1 MTERNYRRVA
11 ERKYSRGYDPPVI
24 HYTEETLLNGFPS
37 TVPVGW
43 GFSIGTVGEDGS
55 YRFTVREVTD
65 SRASILLSYMQNGKS
80 ISSKVSNVEYG
91 RVCIIGTE
99 AIKFIVKR
107 CPEGANFNIEF
118 PDTLKLSGPKPLIP
132 VK

>member
-24 HYTEETLLNGFPS
+24 HYTEETSLNGFPS

-80 ISSKVSNVEYG
+80 ISSKVRNIKYG
-91 RVCIIGTE
+91 RVCRIAEEDIR
-99 AIKFIVKR
+99 FIVQR
-107 CPEGANFNIEF
+107 SPDGVDFNIEF
-118 PDTLKLSGPKPLIP
+118 PDTFRPSDPKPLTP